1 MESVSTKAYDLIQ
14 GILSYVA
21 LLSFAVAF
29 TFTFEYFN
37 LLNAM
42 DLTDWGRSFLPP
54 FFLTA
59 WAIFGVAVI
68 AKAWGAWV
76 QYRFWYALDLA
87 KFLRRLA
94 DKVDP
99 R

>member
-1 MESVSTKAYDLIQ
+1 MQNVSSRAYDLIQ
-14 GILSYVA
+14 GILSYVV
-21 LLSFAVAF
+21 LLSLVVAGIF
-29 TFTFEYFN
+29 TAEYYS

-42 DLTDWGRSFLPP
+42 DLSDWGKQFLVP
-54 FFLTA
+54 FFTTA
-59 WAIFGVAVI
+59 WIIFGVAVI

-87 KFLRRLA
+87 KALRRLA
-94 DKVDP
+94 DRVDP

>member
-1 MESVSTKAYDLIQ
+1 MQNVSTKAYEVIQ

-29 TFTFEYFN
+29 TFTFEYFG

-42 DLTDWGRSFLPP
+42 DLSEWGKQFLVP
-54 FFLTA
+54 FFTTA

-87 KFLRRLA
+87 KFLRGVA
-94 DKVDP
+94 DRVDP